1 MTLYAAI
8 ILYSAIVPL
17 GLFVFYYGT
26 RSQWWVSPLG
36 RVVLG
41 LLVSILA
48 MLSIGLVAYVFDPE
62 WLNIVRAVVYGA
74 MNVGLWHFLWVLRTT
89 QRTNCDG
96 TKEPTDLR
104 RAWELITTRRKRKG
118 E

>member
-8 ILYSAIVPL
+8 ILYAAIVPL
-17 GLFVFYYGT
+17 GLFIFYYGT
-26 RSQWWVSPLG
+26 RSQWWVTPLG

-41 LLVSILA
+41 LLLSILA
-48 MLSIGLVAYVFDPE
+48 MLGIGLVAFVFDPW

-74 MNVGLWHFLWVLRTT
+74 MNIGLWHFLWVLRTT

-104 RAWELITTRRKRKG
+104 RAWEAATKRRKRKG